1 MEPVRKGGIMVDNDT
16 SRSFGKVFRDKAKSG
31 REQVGHGVEGLRGRA
46 SRQAGI
52 NADPGGHIDPA
63 HVSNSG
69 TVRDDGIG
77 NTSETG
83 VGTPETG
90 GPDPTNPTAPRS
102 PLSPGM
108 GCSRP
113 AGTMFIASMGLTIA
127 ALRIFRR

>member
-1 MEPVRKGGIMVDNDT
+1 MDDN

-31 REQVGHGVEGLRGRA
+31 SDQVGHGVKGLRSRA
-46 SRQAGI
+46 TRQVRA
-52 NADPGGHIDPA
+52 NADRGGHINEDQVGNPA
-63 HVSNSG
+63 RNSG
-69 TVRDDGIG
+69 TVRDDGSG

-90 GPDPTNPTAPRS
+90 GPDLTNPTAPRS
-102 PLSPGM
+102 PIGPGM

-113 AGTMFIASMGLTIA
+113 AGTMFIASMGLTVA